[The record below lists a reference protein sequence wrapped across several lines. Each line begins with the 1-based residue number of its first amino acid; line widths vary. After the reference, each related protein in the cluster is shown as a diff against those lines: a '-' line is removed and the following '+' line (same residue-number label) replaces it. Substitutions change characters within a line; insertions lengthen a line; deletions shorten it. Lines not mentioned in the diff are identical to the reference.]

1 MNIWGYSLLTS
12 TVNIPER
19 GINVNSTNIMW
30 DIPVITDRKILANQP
45 DVVLH
50 DKKEKARL
58 LIDIAILYDS
68 DNTKDQR
75 YTHLVHMKTWP
86 WK

>member
-1 MNIWGYSLLTS
+1 VNVWGYSLLTS

-19 GINVNSTNIMW
+19 GINVNSTTIMW

-45 DVVLH
+45 DLVLH

-58 LIDIAILYDS
+58 LIDITIPDDS

-75 YTHLVHMKTWP
+75 
-86 WK
+86 